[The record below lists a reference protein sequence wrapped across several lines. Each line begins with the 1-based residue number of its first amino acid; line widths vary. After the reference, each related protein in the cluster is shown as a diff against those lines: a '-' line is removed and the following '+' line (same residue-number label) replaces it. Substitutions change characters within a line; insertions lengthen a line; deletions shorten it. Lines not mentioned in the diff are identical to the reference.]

1 MPIYT
6 CRWCGQDYNYYPSY
20 DNRRNNRGYCGRG
33 CIRKRREAMQ
43 YVRKAKKI
51 KRILSAFWS
60 RKKITD
66 VGCWEWQGSI
76 HPNGY
81 GMSITDGHR
90 WKDIENEMGIKK
102 SRWAHR
108 LAYLIYYGKI
118 HEEMQVLHKCDNPK
132 CINPDHLFL
141 GTAADNCRD
150 RHEKGRDAKG
160 EKNGSARLTE
170 RKVLSAREEYKL
182 GGLTITELS
191 VKYNVSFTTISAA
204 VRGITWKHLG
214 RLHG

>member
-1 MPIYT
+1 ME
-6 CRWCGQDYNYYPSY
+6 QEKN
-20 DNRRNNRGYCGRG
+20 
-33 CIRKRREAMQ
+33 
-43 YVRKAKKI
+43 KKI
-51 KRILSAFWS
+51 G
-60 RKKITD
+60 D
-66 VGCWEWQGSI
+66 CWIWPGYKMPS
-76 HPNGY
+76 GY
-81 GMSITDGHR
+81 GELRVDGKN
-90 WKDIENEMGIKK
+90 WL
-102 SRWAHR
+102 AHR
-108 LAYLIYYGKI
+108 YFWTITHGPITNGLW
-118 HEEMQVLHKCDNPK
+118 VLHKCDNPS
-132 CINPDHLFL
+132 CFRPDHLFL